1 MANLAANLF
10 WTDMHAHLDKLQEGP
25 DKAIE
30 LALAQNVKRIVTIA
44 TDPNDL
50 KTVLEYA
57 DKYSPYVYC
66 TLGIHPHEGVSYSSD
81 VGNFIKANANH
92 PRVIAVGEIG
102 LDYYYEQ
109 SSKKEQLYA
118 FREQLKLA
126 QELCLP
132 VEIHTR
138 DAEEDTINLLKE
150 FQGKVTG
157 LIHCFTGTQW
167 LADQAVA
174 LGFNIS
180 ISGIVTF
187 KNAIE
192 LRKVVESIPL
202 EHLHIE
208 TDSPFLAPV
217 PMRGKQNTPSYVVHT
232 AKLVAELKKISVED
246 LCLQTNKNAE
256 RMFPKL
262 LN

>member
-1 MANLAANLF
+1 MSNLY
-10 WTDMHAHLDKLQEGP
+10 WTDMHAHLDKLEEGP
-25 DKAIE
+25 EKAIE
-30 LALAQNVKRIVTIA
+30 MALAQNVKRIVTIA

-50 KTVLEYA
+50 KTVLEFS
-57 DKYSPYVYC
+57 DKYSPHVYC
-66 TLGIHPHEGVSYSSD
+66 TLGIHPHEGVTYSPD
-81 VGNFIKANANH
+81 VKTFIKSNASH

-109 SSKKEQLYA
+109 SPKKEQLFA
-118 FREQLKLA
+118 FRDQLELA
-126 QELCLP
+126 QELGLP

-138 DAEEDTINLLKE
+138 DAEQDTIDILKD
-150 FQGKVTG
+150 FKGKVNG

-167 LADQAVA
+167 LADEALA

-187 KNAIE
+187 KNAAD

-202 EHLHIE
+202 DRLHVE
-208 TDSPFLAPV
+208 TDAPFLAPV
-217 PMRGKQNTPSYVVHT
+217 PMRGKSNTPSYVTHT
-232 AKLVAELKKISVED
+232 AKFVADLKKISVED

-256 RMFPKL
+256 KMFPKL

>member
-1 MANLAANLF
+1 MANSAGSLY
-10 WTDMHAHLDKLQEGP
+10 WTDMHAHLDKLEEGP

-30 LALAQNVKRIVTIA
+30 MALAQNVRRIVTIA

-57 DKYSPYVYC
+57 NKYSPHVYC
-66 TLGIHPHEGVSYSSD
+66 TLGIHPHEGVTYTPD
-81 VGNFIKANANH
+81 VRNFIKENAVH

-109 SSKKEQLYA
+109 SPKKEQLHA
-118 FREQLKLA
+118 FRDQLELA
-126 QELCLP
+126 RELGMP
-132 VEIHTR
+132 IEIHTR
-138 DAEEDTINLLKE
+138 DAEEDTVNLLKE
-150 FQGKVTG
+150 YQGQVTG

-167 LADQAVA
+167 LADQALA
-174 LGFNIS
+174 LGYNIS

-187 KNAIE
+187 KNAAA
-192 LRKVVESIPL
+192 LRSVVESIPL
-202 EHLHIE
+202 DRLHVE
-208 TDSPFLAPV
+208 TDSPFLAPM
-217 PMRGKQNTPSYVVHT
+217 PMRGKSNTPSYVVHT
-232 AKLVAELKKISVED
+232 ARLVADLKKISVED

-256 RMFPKL
+256 KMFPKL

>member
-1 MANLAANLF
+1 MIDTASGLF
-10 WTDMHAHLDKLQEGP
+10 WTDMHAHLDKLEEGP

-30 LALAQNVKRIVTIA
+30 LALAQNVKRIITIA

-57 DKYSPYVYC
+57 EKYSPYVYC
-66 TLGIHPHEGVSYSSD
+66 TLGIHPHEGITY
-81 VGNFIKANANH
+81 NAEVRKYISQNASH
-92 PRVIAVGEIG
+92 PRVVAVGEIG

-109 SSKKEQLYA
+109 SPKKEQLYA
-118 FREQLKLA
+118 FRDQMELA
-126 QELCLP
+126 EELGLP
-132 VEIHTR
+132 IEIHTR
-138 DAEEDTINLLKE
+138 DAEKDTVNLLKE

-167 LADQAVA
+167 LADEALA
-174 LGFNIS
+174 LGYNIS

-187 KNAIE
+187 KNATD

-202 EHLHIE
+202 DRLHVE
-208 TDSPFLAPV
+208 TDSPFLAPI
-217 PMRGKQNTPSYVVHT
+217 PMRGRPNTPSYVVHT
-232 AKLVAELKKISVED
+232 ASLVADLKKITVEE

-256 RMFPKL
+256 KMFPKL

>member
-1 MANLAANLF
+1 MLESTAKLY
-10 WTDMHAHLDKLQEGP
+10 WTDMHAHLDKLEEGP
-25 DKAIE
+25 DKALE

-50 KTVLEYA
+50 RTVLAFA
-57 DKYSPYVYC
+57 DKYKPYVFC
-66 TLGIHPHEGVSYSSD
+66 TLGIHPHEGVTYSPD
-81 VGNFIKANANH
+81 VRQFIKENAVN

-109 SSKKEQLYA
+109 SPKKEQLHA
-118 FREQLKLA
+118 FRDQLELA
-126 QELCLP
+126 HELNMP
-132 VEIHTR
+132 IEIHTR
-138 DAEEDTINLLKE
+138 DAEQDTIDLLKE
-150 FQGKVTG
+150 YEGKVTG

-167 LADQAVA
+167 LADQALA
-174 LGFNIS
+174 LGYNIS

-187 KNAIE
+187 KNAGD

-202 EHLHIE
+202 DRLHVE
-208 TDSPFLAPV
+208 TDSPFLAPM
-217 PMRGKQNTPSYVVHT
+217 PMRGKSNTPSFVVHT
-232 AKLVAELKKISVED
+232 ARLVADLKKISVDE

-256 RMFPKL
+256 KMFPKL

>member
-1 MANLAANLF
+1 VANLF
-10 WTDMHAHLDKLQEGP
+10 WTDMHAHLDKLEDGP
-25 DKAIE
+25 EVAIE
-30 LALAQNVKRIVTIA
+30 AALAHNVKRIVTIA

-57 DKYSPYVYC
+57 DKFSPHVYC
-66 TLGIHPHEGVSYSSD
+66 TLGIHPHEGVTYTPE
-81 VGNFIKANANH
+81 VRQFIKQNAPH
-92 PRVIAVGEIG
+92 PRVIAIGEIG

-109 SSKKEQLYA
+109 SPKKEQLAA
-118 FREQLKLA
+118 FRDQLELA
-126 QELCLP
+126 HELGLP

-138 DAEEDTINLLKE
+138 DAEPDTVNLLKE
-150 FQGKVTG
+150 YQGKVKG
-157 LIHCFTGTQW
+157 IIHCFTGTQW
-167 LADQAVA
+167 LADECLA
-174 LGFNIS
+174 LGYNIS

-187 KNAIE
+187 KNAAS

-202 EHLHIE
+202 DRLHVE

-217 PMRGKQNTPSYVVHT
+217 PMRGRQNTPSYVVHT
-232 AKLVAELKKISVED
+232 AQFVADLKKISRDD

-256 RMFPKL
+256 KMFPKL